1 MIYLLV
7 TSFYSKS
14 AQSKCKDSP
23 LSFSNTL
30 RNIWSKDLHNIVI
43 IIQQLSQETLVLI
56 AWLSTSTIK
65 IHFLILD
72 LVYVVYQ
79 IHYSIWKV
87 KFTSYNHIYSRMNL
101 VVKTSG
107 GYYFAHYIHFTRYGM
122 HAYIELGFY
131 PGGILR
137 GKFYFLLQSYVF
149 MILVFHWKERNLA
162 LGQKKRNGVWVEE
175 KG

>member
-1 MIYLLV
+1 M
-7 TSFYSKS
+7 
-14 AQSKCKDSP
+14 
-23 LSFSNTL
+23 
-30 RNIWSKDLHNIVI
+30 
-43 IIQQLSQETLVLI
+43 LI
-56 AWLSTSTIK
+56 AWLSIKRSIK

-137 GKFYFLLQSYVF
+137 GKFYFLLQFYVF
-149 MILVFHWKERNLA
+149 MILEFHWKERNLA
-162 LGQKKRNGVWVEE
+162 LGRKKRNGVWIEE
-175 KG
+175 KGIPKLSYTVLV

>member
-1 MIYLLV
+1 MIYLL
-7 TSFYSKS
+7 
-14 AQSKCKDSP
+14 
-23 LSFSNTL
+23 FSIVKVHNQNAKILPFPFLTL
-30 RNIWSKDLHNIVI
+30 RNICSKDLHNIVI

-131 PGGILR
+131 PGGFI
-137 GKFYFLLQSYVF
+137 GGSFIFYCNLMFLWFWYF
-149 MILVFHWKERNLA
+149 IGR
-162 LGQKKRNGVWVEE
+162 
-175 KG
+175 KGI

>member
-1 MIYLLV
+1 MHNQNAKILPFPFL
-7 TSFYSKS
+7 
-14 AQSKCKDSP
+14 
-23 LSFSNTL
+23 TL
-30 RNIWSKDLHNIVI
+30 RNICSKDLHNIVI

-131 PGGILR
+131 PGGFFGGSSI
-137 GKFYFLLQSYVF
+137 FYCNFMFLWF
-149 MILVFHWKERNLA
+149 WNFIGR
-162 LGQKKRNGVWVEE
+162 
-175 KG
+175 KGI

>member
-1 MIYLLV
+1 MEDFNTIYHRKEIIHNFIISVNCL
-7 TSFYSKS
+7 TQCQEYY
-14 AQSKCKDSP
+14 QNQ
-23 LSFSNTL
+23 FSYFGFG
-30 RNIWSKDLHNIVI
+30 DL
-43 IIQQLSQETLVLI
+43 
-56 AWLSTSTIK
+56 
-65 IHFLILD
+65 

-162 LGQKKRNGVWVEE
+162 LGQKKRNGV
-175 KG
+175 